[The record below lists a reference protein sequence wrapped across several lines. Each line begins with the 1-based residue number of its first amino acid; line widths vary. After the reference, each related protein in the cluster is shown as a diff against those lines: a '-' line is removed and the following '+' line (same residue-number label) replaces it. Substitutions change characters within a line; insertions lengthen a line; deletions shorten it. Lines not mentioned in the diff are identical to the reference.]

1 MKKLISLI
9 ILIVFILPPLTA
21 GAAPLDFS
29 GGVNNENEYKEIVFI
44 SGEPLEF
51 TGEYKFTKKEKNN
64 IRTLSYQFDLVPK
77 DRTLDGKISRK
88 ITLEETL
95 NKDDDK
101 GQTIST
107 TELTKYK
114 ETITIGDDK
123 YTLEDYQ
130 FSKSDVIDNRPA
142 SDFYSGTLK
151 GRKTYLLN
159 KDEGRVIVEITGGT
173 TGYANFWGATETQIL
188 DFDYNSLRYETEED
202 DQVSW
207 EGSVHVVVSD
217 SSSKSLVYADNQAS
231 YSSFSGGHMR
241 VTNGKSTARCEYD
254 LPTVDDDEIDDDD
267 RNRGTEKI
275 TSDMLPVIER
285 LLIPK
290 FRDVAGH
297 WAEEQIEKLY
307 SLDVLEGDAQF
318 FVPDVPMSRGDFVRA
333 VVKACNIRVTDAA
346 DQKRTTRASKKPVEK
361 SPFAD
366 VAVTDPDYE
375 IFKDAVNKGIIEGVA
390 AGIFGA
396 DEELTRAQAITI
408 LIRALG
414 FENRAPNPGYITS
427 FADNYQIPA
436 WSKDSIYV
444 AREIGLI
451 KGDAYN
457 RVNPNNTMTRAEA
470 CAMLVGFLEFLQQDL
485 QRDYRDNIILY
496 N

>member
-1 MKKLISLI
+1 MLTIFTLY
-9 ILIVFILPPLTA
+9 PLA
-21 GAAPLDFS
+21 AEAAPLGFS

-51 TGEYKFTKKEKNN
+51 VGEYKFTQKEKDN
-64 IRTLSYQFDLVPK
+64 IRTLNYQFDLVPG
-77 DRTLDGKISRK
+77 DRSLEGKLSRK

-95 NKDDDK
+95 DKDNAR
-101 GQTIST
+101 GQTISNT
-107 TELTKYK
+107 KLTRYK

-151 GRKTYLLN
+151 GRKTYALN
-159 KDEGRVIVEITGGT
+159 KDEGKVVVEITGGT

-188 DFDYNSLRYETEED
+188 DFDYDSVRYETEEED
-202 DQVSW
+202 EVAWQ
-207 EGSVHVVVSD
+207 GSVHMVVSD

-231 YSSFSGGHMR
+231 YSSFAGAHMR
-241 VTNGKSTARCEYD
+241 VTNRKSTARCEYD
-254 LPTVDDDEIDDDD
+254 LPTVDDGEIDDDD
-267 RNRGTEKI
+267 RNRGTKNI
-275 TSDMLPVIER
+275 SCDALPIIER

-297 WAEEQIEKLY
+297 WAEEPIEKLY
-307 SLDVLEGDAQF
+307 SLGVLEGDAQF
-318 FVPDVPMSRGDFVRA
+318 FVPDVPMTRGDFVRA
-333 VVKACNIRVTDAA
+333 VIKACNIRVTDTTN
-346 DQKRTTRASKKPVEK
+346 QRRTTRASKKTVEQ

-366 VAVTDPDYE
+366 VAVSDPDYE
-375 IFKDAVNKGIIEGVA
+375 IFKDAINKGIVEGVA

-414 FENRAPNPGYITS
+414 FENRAPNPGYIIP

-436 WSKDSIYV
+436 WSRDSIYV

-457 RVNPNNTMTRAEA
+457 RVNPNKTMTRAEA
-470 CAMLVGFLEFLQQDL
+470 CAMLVAFLEFLQKDL
-485 QRDYRDNIILY
+485 QQDYRDNIILY